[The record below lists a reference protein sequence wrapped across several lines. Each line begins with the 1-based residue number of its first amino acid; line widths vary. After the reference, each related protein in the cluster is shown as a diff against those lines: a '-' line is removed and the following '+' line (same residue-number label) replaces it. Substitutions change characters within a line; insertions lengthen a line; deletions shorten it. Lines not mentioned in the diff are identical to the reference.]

1 MNCMITM
8 AENNAVKMSAASA
21 RRDKKELMMSK
32 RGAAAFCSASKIKEV
47 RTNKYMTSK
56 TKGIQCAFA
65 MTRSCTIH
73 VKVINTPNIP
83 K

>member
-1 MNCMITM
+1 MNCIITM

-32 RGAAAFCSASKIKEV
+32 RGAAGFCSASKMKEV
-47 RTNKYMTSK
+47 RTNKYIISK

-73 VKVINTPNIP
+73 VNAINTPNIP
-83 K
+83 E

>member
-1 MNCMITM
+1 M

-32 RGAAAFCSASKIKEV
+32 RGAAGFCSASKMKEV
-47 RTNKYMTSK
+47 RTNKYIISK
-56 TKGIQCAFA
+56 TKGIQCALA
-65 MTRSCTIH
+65 MTRSSTKH